1 VPLPLDY
8 ASVTREP
15 RVSRLAT
22 ALPPLTFL
30 TCPALSAAAF
40 AVVDGTAAFRPV
52 RIGIALLPPLAIAAL
67 GLLAVRRIRR
77 SNGEMIGIAHARFS
91 ILLSVFWIAV
101 TAALLRV
108 FA

>member
-8 ASVTREP
+8 ASVARQP
-15 RVSRLAT
+15 RVSKLAT

-40 AVVDGTAAFRPV
+40 AVADGTAFRPL
-52 RIGIALLPPLAIAAL
+52 RIGITLAPPLAVAAL
-67 GLLAVRRIRR
+67 GLFAVRRIRR
-77 SNGEMIGIAHARFS
+77 SNGQMIGIAHARFS
-91 ILLSVFWIAV
+91 ILLSVVWIAM